1 MEQIGINTIL
11 QLNATLVFLPVK
23 ENILNLNN
31 LILRT
36 VLISAALLA
45 TACTSLPQTSSQ
57 DTALLEQQQTQVNTL
72 GPQVD
77 VVADASYNLMV
88 AEIALNQGNTEVAIK
103 HYLDVAL
110 AQDNPAIAERAV
122 RVAVYGQDLETAV
135 VVAQR
140 WIELDPNRVEAR
152 QVIAAIYIRQD
163 KIQEAFVYIDE
174 LIQTSDLDDAEL
186 FPPLLGVLAREK
198 NVDTVLAVTLL
209 IAQKNPDRA
218 YAQYL
223 HGMLS
228 AQNGRAEAAL
238 EYLDRSLALEEIE
251 GVHATRA
258 KILLSLGRSDEAVV
272 SLHKAVEK
280 NPDDQALRLT
290 YARLLV
296 DIKDYE
302 KAWIEFEKLHQASP
316 DDAELLYTLGLLS
329 LESQR
334 LDDAEKYM
342 LMLVELKQREGEAQ
356 YYLGRIYENRK
367 QYDQAIEWYGQ
378 VHVGEYKFDAQLRI
392 ADMLGISGR
401 TDEAIEHLDAILKG
415 SQSDGS
421 LVRIYLTKGELL
433 RAARRYQQAME
444 VFNTALEI
452 VPGNSDLLY
461 SRALVAEK
469 LGRIDMLEAD
479 ISTILKTEPNNAHAL
494 NALGF
499 TLADQ
504 TDRYEEAYAYLKRA
518 MEINPDDA
526 AIIDSWGWIHY
537 RMGNYDKAIA
547 LLRTALSR
555 FDDAEIASHLGEVLW
570 VSGNQDE
577 ARSIWQKALKKSPDA
592 PALHSVM
599 QRFIP

>member
-1 MEQIGINTIL
+1 LDSMN
-11 QLNATLVFLPVK
+11 LV
-23 ENILNLNN
+23 
-31 LILRT
+31 LRPFFIT
-36 VLISAALLA
+36 TMLLL
-45 TACTSLPQTSSQ
+45 TACAGMPQTSSQ
-57 DTALLEQQQTQVNTL
+57 SPELLEQQRVQVNPL
-72 GPQVD
+72 SLHRD
-77 VVADASYNLMV
+77 AVADASYNLMV
-88 AEIALNQGNTEVAIK
+88 AEIALNQGNTEVAVK

-110 AQDNPAIAERAV
+110 TQDNPEIAERAV
-122 RVAVYGQDLETAV
+122 RVAVYGQDLEAAIIA
-135 VVAQR
+135 AQR
-140 WIELDPNRVEAR
+140 WIELDPSRVEAR
-152 QVIAAIYIRQD
+152 QVIAAIYVRQD
-163 KIQEAFVYIDE
+163 KIQEAFSYLDD
-174 LIQTSDLDDAEL
+174 LIQTSELEDAQL
-186 FPPLLGVLAREK
+186 FPPLLGILAREK
-198 NVDTVLAVTLL
+198 NANTVLAVSLL

-238 EYLDRSLALEEIE
+238 EYIDRSIALQEIE

-258 KILLSLGRSDEAVV
+258 KILLGLGRSDEAVL
-272 SLHKAVEK
+272 SLSKAVEN

-296 DIKDYE
+296 DIKEYE
-302 KAWIEFEKLHQASP
+302 QARIQFEKLHMASP

-342 LMLVELKQREGEAQ
+342 MKLVELNQREGEAQ
-356 YYLGRIYENRK
+356 YYLGRIFENRK
-367 QYDQAIEWYGQ
+367 QYDAAIEWYKK
-378 VHVGEYKFDAQLRI
+378 VHVGDYKFDAQLRI

-401 TDEAIEHLDAILKG
+401 TDEAVQHLDEILKG

-421 LVRIYLTKGELL
+421 LVRIYITKGELL
-433 RAARRYQQAME
+433 RAARRYEEAMA

-461 SRALVAEK
+461 SRALVAER

-479 ISTILKTEPNNAHAL
+479 IKLILKTEPNNAHAL

-504 TDRYEEAYAYLKRA
+504 TDRYDEAYAYIKRA
-518 MEINPDDA
+518 IEINPDDA

-537 RMGNYDKAIA
+537 RLGDYDKAIE
-547 LLRTALSR
+547 LLRKALSR

-570 VSGNQDE
+570 VSGKQDE

-592 PALHSVM
+592 PALQSVM
-599 QRFIP
+599 QRFNP

>member
-1 MEQIGINTIL
+1 MN
-11 QLNATLVFLPVK
+11 LV
-23 ENILNLNN
+23 
-31 LILRT
+31 LRPFFIT
-36 VLISAALLA
+36 TMLLL
-45 TACTSLPQTSSQ
+45 TACAGMPQTSSQ
-57 DTALLEQQQTQVNTL
+57 SPELLEQQRVQVNPL
-72 GPQVD
+72 SLHRD
-77 VVADASYNLMV
+77 AVADASYNLMV
-88 AEIALNQGNTEVAIK
+88 AEIALNQGNTEVAVK

-110 AQDNPAIAERAV
+110 TQDNPEIAERAV
-122 RVAVYGQDLETAV
+122 RVAVYGQDLEAAIIA
-135 VVAQR
+135 AQR
-140 WIELDPNRVEAR
+140 WIELDPSRVEAR
-152 QVIAAIYIRQD
+152 QVIAAIYVRQD
-163 KIQEAFVYIDE
+163 KIQEAFSYLDD
-174 LIQTSDLDDAEL
+174 LIQTSELEDAQL
-186 FPPLLGVLAREK
+186 FPPLLGILAREK
-198 NVDTVLAVTLL
+198 NANTVLAVSLL

-238 EYLDRSLALEEIE
+238 EYIDRSIALQEIE

-258 KILLSLGRSDEAVV
+258 KILLGLGRSDEAVL
-272 SLHKAVEK
+272 SLSKAVEN

-296 DIKDYE
+296 DIKEYE
-302 KAWIEFEKLHQASP
+302 QARIQFEKLHMASP

-342 LMLVELKQREGEAQ
+342 MKLVELNQREGEAQ
-356 YYLGRIYENRK
+356 YYLGRIFENRK
-367 QYDQAIEWYGQ
+367 QYDAAIEWYKK
-378 VHVGEYKFDAQLRI
+378 VHVGDYKFDAQLRI

-401 TDEAIEHLDAILKG
+401 TDEAVQHLDEILKG

-421 LVRIYLTKGELL
+421 LVRIYIAKGELL
-433 RAARRYQQAME
+433 RAARRYEEAMA

-461 SRALVAEK
+461 SRALVAER

-479 ISTILKTEPNNAHAL
+479 IKLILKTEPNNAHAL

-504 TDRYEEAYAYLKRA
+504 TDRYDEAYAYIKRA
-518 MEINPDDA
+518 IEINPDDA

-537 RMGNYDKAIA
+537 RLGDYDKAIE
-547 LLRTALSR
+547 LLRKALSR

-570 VSGNQDE
+570 VSGKQDE

-592 PALHSVM
+592 PALQSVM
-599 QRFIP
+599 QRFNP

>member
-1 MEQIGINTIL
+1 MDSIN
-11 QLNATLVFLPVK
+11 V
-23 ENILNLNN
+23 
-31 LILRT
+31 ILRP
-36 VLISAALLA
+36 VLIGTTLLL
-45 TACTSLPQTSSQ
+45 TACAGLSQTPSQAPDLLGQQQLQVNPLESQQ
-57 DTALLEQQQTQVNTL
+57 DT
-72 GPQVD
+72 
-77 VVADASYNLMV
+77 VADASYNLMV
-88 AEIALNQGNTEVAIK
+88 AEIALNQGNTEVAVK

-110 AQDNPAIAERAV
+110 TQDNPAIAERAV
-122 RVAVYGQDLETAV
+122 RVAVYGEDLQAATLA
-135 VVAQR
+135 AQR
-140 WIELDPNRVEAR
+140 WIELDPSRVEAR

-163 KIQEAFVYIDE
+163 KIQEAFSYIDD
-174 LIQTSDLDDAEL
+174 LIETSDLEDEQL
-186 FPPLLGVLAREK
+186 FPPLLGILAREK
-198 NVDTVLAVTLL
+198 NANTVLAVSLL

-238 EYLDRSLALEEIE
+238 EYLDRSIALQEIE

-272 SLHKAVEK
+272 SLNKAVEN

-296 DIKDYE
+296 DIKEYE
-302 KAWIEFEKLHQASP
+302 QARIQFEKLHMDSP
-316 DDAELLYTLGLLS
+316 QDAELLYTLGLLS
-329 LESQR
+329 HESQR

-342 LMLVELKQREGEAQ
+342 MMLVDLKQREGEAQ
-356 YYLGRIYENRK
+356 YYLGRIFENRK
-367 QYDQAIEWYGQ
+367 QYDVAIDWYEK
-378 VHVGEYKFDAQLRI
+378 VHVGDYKFDAQLRI
-392 ADMLGISGR
+392 ADMLGLSGR
-401 TDEAIEHLDAILKG
+401 TDEAVEHLDAILKG

-421 LVRIYLTKGELL
+421 LVRIYIAKGELL
-433 RAARRYQQAME
+433 RAARRYEEAML

-461 SRALVAEK
+461 SRALVAER

-479 ISTILKTEPNNAHAL
+479 IKLILKTEPNNAHAL

-504 TDRYEEAYAYLKRA
+504 TDRYEEAYAYIKRA
-518 MEINPDDA
+518 IEINPDDA

-537 RMGNYDKAIA
+537 RMGDYVKAIA
-547 LLRTALSR
+547 LLRKALSR
-555 FDDAEIASHLGEVLW
+555 FDDPEIASHLGEVLW